1 MNTVV
6 LIPAYNPG
14 ESMLS
19 LIDNLKSKGFEILIV
34 NDGSDASYSYLFE
47 SAAQKATVIGY
58 DKNRGKG
65 YALKHGIKYLSQ
77 NRKDITGFVT
87 ADADGQHSAE
97 DIERVAHTLENTG
110 AIVLGLRDLSGKIP
124 FRSRVGNDMS
134 RIVYTFVTG
143 KYLRDNQSGL
153 RGFPIE
159 LAEWLLTIKGR
170 RYEYEMN
177 TLIKAAKNRFA
188 MVEIPIQ
195 TIYESGNKS
204 SHFHPVPDTARIQ
217 GQLLLN
223 GLFSSLLYILCLVS
237 VFIVSQFGLKYSLLA
252 KALAVTTFLLIRLLT
267 AYTPAMDKFRC
278 TREAVLNPIIV
289 IIKYAVMA
297 LLFELFYYFTQSAFI
312 SIILP
317 LLAILAITYISGRLI
332 PAVGSDYRGKMR
344 PQPCADD
351 I

>member
-65 YALKHGIKYLSQ
+65 YALKHGIKHLSQ
-77 NRKDITGFVT
+77 NKKDITGFVT

-97 DIERVAHTLENTG
+97 DIERVARTLENTG

-134 RIVYTFVTG
+134 RLVYTFVTG

-223 GLFSSLLYILCLVS
+223 GLFSSLLYILCLVT
-237 VFIVSQFGLKYSLLA
+237 VFIISQFGLKYSLLA

-297 LLFELFYYFTQSAFI
+297 LLFELLYYFTQSAFI